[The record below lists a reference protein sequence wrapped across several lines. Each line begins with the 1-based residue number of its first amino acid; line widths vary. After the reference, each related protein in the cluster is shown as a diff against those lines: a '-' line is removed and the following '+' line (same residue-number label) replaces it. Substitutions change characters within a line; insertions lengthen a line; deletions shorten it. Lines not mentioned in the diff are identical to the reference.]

1 MSKEELK
8 NYIEYIETAVN
19 ASMVEFMKADQRV
32 NRFEE
37 AYNIDITRTKID
49 ECVGDKSFT
58 ESFISI
64 HTAFEN
70 YRDVLKEGIINLLKI
85 LKQLLTQALEIYPED
100 KANIYKKLKEVDKDL
115 NARIKTIIN

>member
-1 MSKEELK
+1 MNRDELK
-8 NYIEYIETAVN
+8 NYVEYMETAIE

-32 NRFEE
+32 SRFNE
-37 AYNIDITRTKID
+37 AYNIDTTRPKID
-49 ECVGDKSFT
+49 EWVGDKSFT

-70 YRDVLKEGIINLLKI
+70 YRDVLEEGIINLLKI

-100 KANIYKKLKEVDKDL
+100 KANIYKKLKQVDKDL
-115 NARIKTIIN
+115 NARFKPIEN